1 MPDIKDVNMTV
12 ILNLTVNDVPIK
24 TDYFVAGFIDH
35 TVSGMIEA
43 LEGTGKIKDL
53 NLTIDGDTVTI
64 NLNGALIPTNAFT
77 SKIIKSTTIGMLST
91 LKGVNDVKKLNLI
104 LSK

>member
-1 MPDIKDVNMTV
+1 MTV
-12 ILNLTVNDVPIK
+12 QLNLIVNDVPIK

-43 LEGTGKIKDL
+43 LEGTGKIKSL
-53 NLTIDGDTVTI
+53 NLRIDGESVII
-64 NLNGALIPTNAFT
+64 NLNGTYIPPNVFT
-77 SKIIKSTTIGMLST
+77 SKIIRATTIGMVST
-91 LKGVNDVKKLNLI
+91 LKGVNDVKKLDLV

>member
-1 MPDIKDVNMTV
+1 MTV
-12 ILNLTVNDVPIK
+12 NINLTVNDAPIK

-43 LEGTGKIKDL
+43 LEGTGKIK
-53 NLTIDGDTVTI
+53 NLSLIIDDDSVTI
-64 NLNGALIPTNAFT
+64 NLNGATVPANAFA
-77 SKIIKSTTIGMLST
+77 SKIIRATTIGMVST
-91 LKGVNDVKKLNLI
+91 LKGVTDVKKLDLV